1 MTVELVSAEGPREVV
16 GGTGALSLRA
26 TGTLDPERAG
36 LVLVPG
42 AAGRVGGPG
51 EMPDHDAGAGRGRES
66 GSRTNSSPCCR
77 AAP

>member
-51 EMPDHDAGAGRGRES
+51 EMPDHDAGRGRGS